1 MEVKN
6 RKGQIKLNIVINL
19 PASALPNSIS
29 PTHCPVTKNPAVQ
42 IIPKRRHPKM
52 VPPMVRLIF
61 PVSFLLSASAIMGRS
76 MTETEFENTV
86 GNMTMDKA
94 IPVKTP

>member
-1 MEVKN
+1 
-6 RKGQIKLNIVINL
+6 
-19 PASALPNSIS
+19 
-29 PTHCPVTKNPAVQ
+29 
-42 IIPKRRHPKM
+42 M